1 MSSKEYLA
9 LLTSYGEVQTRC
21 SRLVS
26 EQRHEAGW
34 RKAELMRARAEAI
47 MRDSALAMLREDLAT
62 LKAALPGL
70 PKRVELVRQL
80 ALQRTRIAQLQR
92 EYAELRR
99 QTESRA
105 LPNEHME
112 PSVLQSDGH
121 QKAVVHIDQRATNAV
136 LTHRVVEMA
145 DGQFMRL
152 DGNDA
157 SDSTALEENLSAA
170 DLVICQTGCIS
181 HGAYWRVQD
190 YCKRTGKQCFLV
202 EQSDALH
209 IVSVHG
215 QQAEAFVSGTPHV
228 MREST

>member
-1 MSSKEYLA
+1 MNPKEYLV

-26 EQRHEAGW
+26 EQRHEAEW
-34 RKAELMRARAEAI
+34 LKAELMRARAEVI

-62 LKAALPGL
+62 LKAAGPGL

-80 ALQRTRIAQLQR
+80 ALQRTRNAQLQR
-92 EYAELRR
+92 ECAELRR
-99 QTESRA
+99 HPESRA
-105 LPNEHME
+105 LPIEHME
-112 PSVLQSDGH
+112 PSVMQSDGH
-121 QKAVVHIDQRATNAV
+121 QKAVMHIDQV
-136 LTHRVVEMA
+136 MTHRVVETA
-145 DGQFMRL
+145 DGQFMRP
-152 DGNDA
+152 DGKDA
-157 SDSTALEENLSAA
+157 SDSTVLEENLSAA

-215 QQAEAFVSGTPHV
+215 QQAEASVSGTPHV